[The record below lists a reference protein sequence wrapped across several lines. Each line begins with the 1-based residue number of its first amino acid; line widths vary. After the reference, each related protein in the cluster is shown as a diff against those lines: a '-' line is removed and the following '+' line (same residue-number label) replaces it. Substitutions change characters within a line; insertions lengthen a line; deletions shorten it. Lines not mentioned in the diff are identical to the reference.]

1 MADPAP
7 GLTRIYDNPGLP
19 GRPTLSIVV
28 VVLAFFYGLFEL
40 WNAWRANFASQLDL
54 MFGLLFVG
62 GGIYG
67 FYQTWTEA
75 RDAVVAID
83 VDEKTDR
90 LAFSLWR
97 PLRPMAIETTT
108 GGVAGWR
115 HFVKVGPRDLRTHMI
130 IASVPGYPRPLRIG
144 LPAGKPVPDGL
155 RKIAREAVAEYEEAT
170 GGKSAR

>member
-19 GRPTLSIVV
+19 GRPTLSIVIV
-28 VVLAFFYGLFEL
+28 TLAFLYGWFEL
-40 WNAWRANFASQLDL
+40 WRAWRNNFSSQFDL
-54 MFGLLFVG
+54 MFGVLFVG

-83 VDEKTDR
+83 ADEKSDR
-90 LAFSLWR
+90 LAISLWR
-97 PLRPMAIETTT
+97 PFRPMVIETTRV
-108 GGVAGWR
+108 GVASWR
-115 HFVKVGPRDLRTHMI
+115 HFVKVGPRDARTHMI

-144 LPAGKPVPDGL
+144 LAAGKPVPEGL
-155 RKIAREAVAEYEEAT
+155 RKIAREAVAEYEEAV
-170 GGKSAR
+170 GAPR